1 MSRYLALILVIA
13 ACKDG
18 SSEVKEDI
26 YSGYIWYKTPAEIKA
41 TIENLGINLQ
51 RQEENALFIDL
62 GLAYGGS
69 NQHGKIRLGDR
80 PTVLYTLAI
89 AKVAWW
95 LSGML
100 MRDSHYGSD
109 YRPEQLFNAGIAA
122 PDAQG
127 CFSDTNQQWCD
138 FDDQLKIDTYKR
150 GESLTSA
157 DRKKIMHNMQ
167 DIGDKLG
174 VIIDNLTTMEG
185 YNHLPHY
192 LLEEVFIPH
201 LTDEGDSS
209 AWRAVVYTILLRGPF
224 FMNLEAI
231 DRQGGML

>member
-1 MSRYLALILVIA
+1 MSRYLVLILVLA
-13 ACKDG
+13 ACKDD

-26 YSGYIWYKTPAEIKA
+26 YSRYIWYKTPAEIKA
-41 TIENLGINLQ
+41 TIENLGLYLQ
-51 RQEENALFIDL
+51 QQEENELFIDL

-69 NQHGKIRLGDR
+69 NQHGKVLLGER

-95 LSGML
+95 LSGRL
-100 MRDSHYGSD
+100 MSNYGGS
-109 YRPEQLFNAGIAA
+109 YQPEQLFHAGITA
-122 PDAQG
+122 PDEQG
-127 CFSDTNQQWCD
+127 CFSDTSQQWCD
-138 FDDQLKIDTYKR
+138 FDDQLKIDTYKL
-150 GESLTSA
+150 GDAESLTSA

-167 DIGDKLG
+167 DIGDRLG

-185 YNHLPHY
+185 HNHLPHY
-192 LLEEVFIPH
+192 LLEEVFIPN
-201 LTDEGDSS
+201 LTDEGDRS

-231 DRQGGML
+231 DRQGGIL